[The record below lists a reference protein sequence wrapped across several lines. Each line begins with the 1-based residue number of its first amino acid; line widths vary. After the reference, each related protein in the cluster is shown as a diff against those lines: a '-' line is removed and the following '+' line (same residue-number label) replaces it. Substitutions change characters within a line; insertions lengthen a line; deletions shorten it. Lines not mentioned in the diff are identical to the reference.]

1 MSLYVDVQSTLQQS
15 GLLDV
20 FKYQISDCYFE
31 LLSF

>member
-1 MSLYVDVQSTLQQS
+1 MCLYVDFQSTLQQS

-20 FKYQISDCYFE
+20 FKYQVSDCYFE